1 MNRYNWKCGVFSRV
15 CLILVYTS
23 FYLVQLSVYAHQESQ
38 VSFFSGNDKIHHS
51 YKGSNASLK
60 KEARNQSKTVSFR
73 LNKRFQPEHLF
84 TIPQAL
90 PDLVNY
96 SVIFHVV
103 LFNAMQPPANI
114 AFSFPSLRDRLALFS
129 DSLNNFFNPILAHVH
144 FPTREAGSL
153 YRV

>member
-73 LNKRFQPEHLF
+73 LNKRFHPEYLF
-84 TIPQAL
+84 IAPQVL
-90 PDLVNY
+90 TDLVKNIFWIQSVLLNEAQPLSYY
-96 SVIFHVV
+96 S
-103 LFNAMQPPANI
+103 FN
-114 AFSFPSLRDRLALFS
+114 SPSLRGPPA
-129 DSLNNFFNPILAHVH
+129 I
-144 FPTREAGSL
+144 G
-153 YRV
+153 